1 MAKLKLSKSALAQER
16 NQLKLYE
23 RTLPSLDLKRRQLS
37 VELNRARQALDQ
49 ARQAVEELESNIGE
63 QLPMLANTGI
73 ELQGLVNMTDF
84 ELVQENVVGVRLP
97 LLQRIHC
104 TVADYSLLAKPA
116 WVDVLVERLKDAA
129 ELRTQVLV
137 AAERVRILEY
147 QEKRVTQRVNLFDK
161 ILIPTAKRNIQ
172 RIQIFLGDA
181 ERAAVVRSKIAKA
194 KQARLRNAM
203 LQPGTESTA
212 T

>member
-161 ILIPTAKRNIQ
+161 ILIPTAKRN
-172 RIQIFLGDA
+172 
-181 ERAAVVRSKIAKA
+181 
-194 KQARLRNAM
+194 
-203 LQPGTESTA
+203 
-212 T
+212 

>member
-16 NQLKLYE
+16 SQLKLYE

-37 VELNRARQALDQ
+37 VELAKAKQQLIETRRATD
-49 ARQAVEELESNIGE
+49 ELERNIGQ
-63 QLPMLANTGI
+63 QLPMLANTDI
-73 ELQGLVNMTDF
+73 ELSGLVQMTDF
-84 ELVQENVVGVRLP
+84 ELVEENVVGVRLP
-97 LLQRIHC
+97 LLKQIHC

-116 WVDVLVERLKDAA
+116 WVDVLVARLRDAA

-137 AAERVRILEY
+137 AEERVRILEY

-194 KQARLRNAM
+194 KQARQRYRL
-203 LQPGTESTA
+203 LQGSAES
-212 T
+212 

>member
-1 MAKLKLSKSALAQER
+1 MAKLKLSKSALQEER

-37 VELNRARQALDQ
+37 VELTRARRELEETQRRA
-49 ARQAVEELESNIGE
+49 EELETHIGE
-63 QLPMLANTGI
+63 QLPMLANQDMQ
-73 ELQGLVNMTDF
+73 LSGLVEMTDF
-84 ELVQENVVGVRLP
+84 ELIEENVVGVRLP

-129 ELRTQVLV
+129 ELHTQVQV
-137 AAERVRILEY
+137 AVERVRILGH

-161 ILIPTAKRNIQ
+161 ILIPGARSNIQ
-172 RIQIFLGDA
+172 RIQIYLGDA
-181 ERAAVVRSKIAKA
+181 ETAAVVRSKLAKA
-194 KQARLRNAM
+194 KQAKQRAALLRGSDA
-203 LQPGTESTA
+203 E
-212 T
+212 

>member
-16 NQLKLYE
+16 SQLKLYE

-37 VELNRARQALDQ
+37 VELTRAKRTLAE
-49 ARQAVEELESNIGE
+49 ARQAVAELESNIGD
-63 QLPMLANTGI
+63 QLPMLANPDI
-73 ELQGLVNMTDF
+73 ELSGLVEMTDF
-84 ELVQENVVGVRLP
+84 ELIEENVVGVRLP

-129 ELRTQVLV
+129 EQRTQVLV
-137 AAERVRILEY
+137 AAERVRILQY

-194 KQARLRNAM
+194 KQARQRNT
-203 LQPGTESTA
+203 LLLHSTEPGA
-212 T
+212 

>member
-37 VELNRARQALDQ
+37 VELNRARHVLAV
-49 ARQAVEELESNIGE
+49 AREAVEELESTIGQ
-63 QLPMLANTGI
+63 QLPMLANPGI
-73 ELQGLVNMTDF
+73 ELSGLVQMTDF
-84 ELVQENVVGVRLP
+84 ELVEENVVGVRLP
-97 LLQRIHC
+97 LLKSIHC
-104 TVADYSLLAKPA
+104 TVAEYSLLAKPA
-116 WVDVLVERLKDAA
+116 WVDVLVERLRDAA

-137 AAERVRILEY
+137 AVERVRILEY

-161 ILIPTAKRNIQ
+161 ILIPTARRNIQ

-194 KQARLRNAM
+194 KQARQRDSL
-203 LQPGTESTA
+203 LQGDTER
-212 T
+212 

>member
-1 MAKLKLSKSALAQER
+1 VAKLKLSKSALAQER
-16 NQLKLYE
+16 SQLKLYE

-37 VELNRARQALDQ
+37 IELAKARQVLVE
-49 ARQAVEELESNIGE
+49 ARRAVEDLESNIGQ
-63 QLPMLANTGI
+63 QLPMLANTDI
-73 ELQGLVNMTDF
+73 ELSGLVQMTDF
-84 ELVQENVVGVRLP
+84 ELVEENVVGVRLP
-97 LLQRIHC
+97 RLERIHC

-116 WVDVLVERLKDAA
+116 WVDVLVARLRDAA

-137 AAERVRILEY
+137 AIERVRILEY

-194 KQARLRNAM
+194 KQARQRGDL
-203 LQPGTESTA
+203 LQRSTEP
-212 T
+212 